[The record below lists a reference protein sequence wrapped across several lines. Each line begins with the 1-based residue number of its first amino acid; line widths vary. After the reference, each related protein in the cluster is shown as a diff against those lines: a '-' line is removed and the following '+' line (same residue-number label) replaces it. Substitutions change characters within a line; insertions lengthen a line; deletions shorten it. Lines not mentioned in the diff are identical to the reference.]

1 MKKVFSI
8 FIILFSFFY
17 ISFANTFKHAHFS
30 IDDFIYTFEDL
41 SNNSEKYNTI
51 FDNKLLKKLYQ
62 LHKKYNIKVT
72 CYCYLENSSFNLK
85 NTTKKFSNDFS
96 ANSDW
101 LKFGYHGV
109 NSTTTFTK
117 NSYNDFC
124 KSIIDITGT
133 DSCISTTIRLDRFRA
148 TEDELIN
155 LKHSKFPILEL
166 LCSDDERLNYYLSI
180 DENKKVNTDEIYVKN
195 DITFYKTDFRFD
207 NIRNYKKL
215 FRDNKYESE
224 LIFFTHERLLYP
236 PKKRKNL
243 IKYFA
248 DFLYYTLI
256 WGGGKKYLPVL
267 LSE

>member
-1 MKKVFSI
+1 M
-8 FIILFSFFY
+8 ILFSFFY
-17 ISFANTFKHAHFS
+17 ISFANTIKQAHFS

-109 NSTTTFTK
+109 NSTTLFAK

-166 LCSDDERLNYYLSI
+166 LCSDDERLNYFLSI
-180 DENKKVNTDEIYVKN
+180 DENRNFD
-195 DITFYKTDFRFD
+195 YKLNLQPSADSSQTGLMHLSRAARKASISLMFLNF
-207 NIRNYKKL
+207 
-215 FRDNKYESE
+215 
-224 LIFFTHERLLYP
+224 IFNLLC
-236 PKKRKNL
+236 
-243 IKYFA
+243 
-248 DFLYYTLI
+248 
-256 WGGGKKYLPVL
+256 
-267 LSE
+267 